1 MAELEWDWGL
11 LVTCC
16 RREVNRVMRGTPDAE
31 DAVQEALARAWRQRA
46 SCESTGTPT
55 AWMRAIARNE
65 ALRAIGRRRD
75 QPSLD
80 AQPELAEQTVAHPHD
95 AVFDRLAVRSALDA
109 LDPGDR
115 ELVELRY
122 ELDMTQPGIAEK
134 LGLPEGTVKVRLHRI
149 RARLV
154 PALSESG

>member
-1 MAELEWDWGL
+1 M
-11 LVTCC
+11 
-16 RREVNRVMRGTPDAE
+16 
-31 DAVQEALARAWRQRA
+31 
-46 SCESTGTPT
+46 
-55 AWMRAIARNE
+55 IAHNE

-75 QPSLD
+75 QASLD
-80 AQPELAEQTVAHPHD
+80 AEPELAARAADDGTD
-95 AVFDRLAVRSALDA
+95 ALAERLAVRDALET

-115 ELVELRY
+115 ELVALRY
-122 ELDMTQPGIAEK
+122 EYDMTQPGIAKK